1 MYLMKLTFKL
11 IIPVF
16 FLLAAMN
23 AAAQKKQITGKIYS
37 SGNQVLPGATIVV
50 KGTYNGTVSDQNG
63 KFAIQAEPKDILEIS
78 FIGFEKTEVKV
89 GNQTTINIT
98 LVEEQKLLNEVVVV
112 GYGTSRKVDI
122 TGAVSSVKSGAA
134 EQRLVLSVPDVLKG
148 KVSGVRV
155 TSSDGTPG
163 SGQSINIRGTTSLSG
178 SSNPLY
184 IIDGFL
190 SETCTVSPGDIETID
205 ILKDASST
213 AIYGARGANGVILIT
228 TKKGKKNQTR
238 TNFYAMAGVQTA
250 ARHLKM
256 MNSEEFVDKNYFF
269 NMTYVPKAKWKPSS
283 FKPTVYNFYQ
293 DEEGNYYVIS
303 KKAAYSDYYNGTRE
317 IDFNTDWQNE
327 MMRDAITQDYRFD
340 LSGGGDKNTYAIM
353 FGYKSQDGI
362 MINSN
367 YENFSARANITQ
379 QINNSI
385 NFSLHS
391 SIDRNLISGFGSGD
405 QGVMYNT
412 LTQAPIRPADFDPS
426 FLLPGESAA
435 SATVVNPVSQANL
448 ITNNVSNYSFLTNG
462 GLDFAISKNITARVS
477 GGYFLFA
484 QTNEEYYPSSVAQG
498 MAFGGRAYIGNSKSE
513 RLNNEN
519 TITYSNTFSNIHK
532 VSLLVGNSVEQ
543 VTSKWLNTENR
554 GFVLEDLGIYGISQG
569 TNPQI
574 PNSTYIQQNNASFF
588 SRVNYDL
595 AGKYLFKFTIRADGS
610 SRFAANNKWGY
621 FPSAAAAWRLSE
633 EDFVKDLNIFS
644 NLKFRASWG
653 ISGKQAIPSYQS
665 LPTVG
670 TWNVSIDGVTNNLIS
685 YFTRIANENL
695 KWETTE
701 EANLGL
707 DLGFYKDRLSIGF
720 DAYSRL
726 TRDLLYYLPV
736 PSYTGFSTA
745 LFNIGKIQNRG
756 VELSINANVVKR
768 QNFSWDFNFN
778 ISKNISK
785 VIKLG
790 EQNWQLVD
798 VGYLGTG
805 QGYLE
810 EGKRLG
816 NWYGYKTNGIW
827 QTQAEID
834 QAIAE
839 GKLLASEATKPGYV
853 KYVDLNNDGKKSA
866 EDRQILGHGEPDF
879 TGGLSNTFSY
889 KGFALDFMFQFSV
902 GNSVYN
908 ANRYRLESGFSFD
921 NALAETTDRW
931 RPTLYN
937 YDPVTKQRGDLYM
950 QGNPSNRYPIAIMGK
965 SIDEVPIDLWIEDA
979 SFIRLNDVTFSYSL
993 PKSILSKVKINSF
1006 KIFVTGSNLFVL
1018 TSYTGYDPEVNN
1030 SQGSASFLMPGLDY
1044 FSYPRARTISAGINL
1059 TL

>member
-1 MYLMKLTFKL
+1 M
-11 IIPVF
+11 
-16 FLLAAMN
+16 LLLVALPSV
-23 AAAQKKQITGKIYS
+23 AQKKLVSGKIYTS
-37 SGNQVLPGATIVV
+37 DNKVLPGASVV
-50 KGTYNGTVSDQNG
+50 IKGTFAGTVSDQNG
-63 KFAIQAEPKDILEIS
+63 KYSIQAEPKNILEIS
-78 FIGFEKTEVKV
+78 FLGFEKTEILI
-89 GNQTTINIT
+89 GNQTIIDVT
-98 LVEEQKLLNEVVVV
+98 LKEEQKLLDEFVVV

-134 EQRLVLSVPDVLKG
+134 EQRMVLSVADVLKG

-190 SETCTVSPGDIETID
+190 SETSNVSPGDIETID

-228 TKKGKKNQTR
+228 TKKGKKNQPR
-238 TNFYAMAGVQTA
+238 TNFYAMTGVQTA
-250 ARHLKM
+250 TRMLDM
-256 MNSEEFVDKNYFF
+256 MDSKEFVDKNYFF
-269 NMTYVPKAKWKPSS
+269 SLTYVPKAKWKPTS
-283 FKPTVYNFYQ
+283 FKPSAYNFYQ
-293 DEEGNYYVIS
+293 DEEDNYYVIS
-303 KKAAYSDYYNGTRE
+303 KKAAYTNEYNGINPIE
-317 IDFNTDWQNE
+317 YNTDWQKE
-327 MMRDAITQDYRFD
+327 MMRDALTKDYRFD
-340 LSGGGDKNTYAIM
+340 ISGGGDKNTYAIM
-353 FGYKSQDGI
+353 LGYKSQEGI

-379 QINNSI
+379 QLQKNI

-412 LTQAPIRPADFDPS
+412 LTQAPIRPANFDPS

-462 GLDFAISKNITARVS
+462 SLDFNLGKYLTARIT

-498 MAFGGRAYIGNSKSE
+498 MAYGGRAYIGNSKSE

-519 TITYSNTFSNIHK
+519 TITYSNTFNKIHK
-532 VSLLVGNSVEQ
+532 VSVLAGNSLEQ
-543 VTSKWLNTENR
+543 VVSKWLNTENR

-569 TNPQI
+569 INPQI
-574 PNSTYIQQNNASFF
+574 PTSTYIKQNNASFF

-595 AGKYLFKFTIRADGS
+595 ANKYLFKFTLRADGS
-610 SRFAANNKWGY
+610 SRFAENNKWGY

-633 EDFVKDLNIFS
+633 EDFVKSLNVFS
-644 NLKFRASWG
+644 NLKLRASWG

-670 TWNVSIDGVTNNLIS
+670 TWNVSIDGITNSLVS

-695 KWETTE
+695 KWETTQE
-701 EANLGL
+701 TNLGI
-707 DLGFYKDRLSIGF
+707 DLGFFKDRLSFSLDIYNRF
-720 DAYSRL
+720 
-726 TRDLLYYLPV
+726 TKDLLYYLPI

-745 LFNIGKIQNRG
+745 LFNLGQIQNRG
-756 VELSINANVVKR
+756 VELSLNANAVKTKD
-768 QNFSWDFNFN
+768 FSWDINFN
-778 ISKNISK
+778 ISKNVSK

-805 QGYLE
+805 QGFLE
-810 EGKRLG
+810 EGIRLG
-816 NWYGYKTNGIW
+816 NWYGYKTDGIW
-827 QTQAEID
+827 QSQSEID

-839 GKLLASEATKPGYV
+839 GKLLTSENTKPGYV
-853 KYVDLNNDGKKSA
+853 KYVDLNGDGKKTA
-866 EDRQILGHGEPDF
+866 EDRQILGHGEPDL
-879 TGGLSNTFSY
+879 TGGVSNTISY
-889 KGFALDFMFQFSV
+889 KGFALDFMFQFSL

-937 YDPVTKQRGDLYM
+937 YDPVTKVKGDLYM
-950 QGNPSNRYPIAIMGK
+950 QGNASYRYPIAIMGK
-965 SIDEVPIDLWIEDA
+965 SVDETPIDLWIEDA
-979 SFIRLNDVTFSYSL
+979 SFLRLNDVTFSYSL
-993 PKSILSKVKINSF
+993 PKKILQKIKMNTLRL
-1006 KIFVTGSNLFVL
+1006 FVTGSNLFVW
-1018 TSYTGYDPEVNN
+1018 TKYTGYDPEVNN
-1030 SQGSASFLMPGLDY
+1030 SQGAASFLMPGLDY
-1044 FSYPRARTISAGINL
+1044 FSYPRARTLSAGINL
-1059 TL
+1059 TF